1 MKNTTRFFALLDII
15 SIVLLAKQ
23 FWQILTHLNEIPDQI
38 LSQAKVV
45 LLLPLFVSLFISA
58 GGLILNKKFG
68 FITYYIQFPFR
79 LVVWVFSIGFIT
91 FLPEMLNLSERW
103 FYILFRI
110 CFIAEFFRLYF
121 TIRIHRS
128 LFR

>member
-23 FWQILTHLNEIPDQI
+23 FWQILTHLNEIPDQV

-58 GGLILNKKFG
+58 AGLILDKTFG
-68 FITYYIQFPFR
+68 FITYYI
-79 LVVWVFSIGFIT
+79 
-91 FLPEMLNLSERW
+91 
-103 FYILFRI
+103 
-110 CFIAEFFRLYF
+110 
-121 TIRIHRS
+121 
-128 LFR
+128 